1 MKRTGS
7 NKRIAK
13 LESVKEQ
20 AERIAVGSKKNEEN
34 ATKLAEEEGARAEEE
49 RVRAEELGKNEQITK
64 KLAVEERRKRL
75 EAEAE
80 VHELRV
86 KLRLPPLGLLLCLPS
101 TCVNDTYPVY
111 N

>member
-13 LESVKEQ
+13 LERVKER
-20 AERIAVGSKKNEEN
+20 AEIAVGSKKNEEN
-34 ATKLAEEEGARAEEE
+34 ATKLAEEE
-49 RVRAEELGKNEQITK
+49 RVRAEELRKNEQITK

-86 KLRLPPLGLLLCLPS
+86 KLGLPPLGLLLCLPS